1 MVVLYTLTLSKG
13 QGVVAVREN
22 DGEQLVLVVNQ
33 VAAMDV
39 SDGNLVLTPKCRT
52 VHDIW
57 NTRKQL
63 ISPTLSLYLSLS
75 LPFFPSHASHLIG
88 SLETVALHFS
98 MKSL

>member
-22 DGEQLVLVVNQ
+22 DGEQLVLIVHQ

-39 SDGNLVLTPKCRT
+39 SDGNLVLMPKFFT
-52 VHDIW
+52 NKILLL
-57 NTRKQL
+57 L
-63 ISPTLSLYLSLS
+63 IILCIFIATYLS
-75 LPFFPSHASHLIG
+75 I
-88 SLETVALHFS
+88 SLETILLHFS